1 MQSSAAEL
9 MEWAASLNDAD
20 TESCGHIHDR
30 TRQRTIVLG
39 KQFVEPLEELQSR
52 RMPHIRF
59 SHLPAP
65 AADLS
70 AADKVEV
77 VRDALGL
84 ANGPLPSIVAAAIL
98 KMGQDAAYLA
108 HRSQEDKISGLYSL
122 VCGFTTRADPLFHV
136 GSRALAR
143 WASFAQRLLRNQ
155 KLEHRN
161 KALGIG
167 LQLGQLLSGM
177 GIAQSEGIFVP
188 GGGSLGG
195 TPAPRL
201 YGTSTHK
208 VPRRRDVVV
217 SPEQHAAWRAV
228 GGIDVELALADD
240 AIAVLDA
247 RWLIRQAARGE
258 PLPCRQQI
266 PYDAFLTVGELQ
278 ASCRL
283 HDEAHGLPLIVV
295 SAVWLHPAHCDPKG
309 HTLCELAVLLRAFLA
324 GHNDPVNKGTG
335 RLEAAAHA
343 YAGKGRACCR
353 EKRWGVVWDWGSLHQ
368 HPDAAKRVWR
378 TREETALFETG
389 RASMGDLY
397 AHPHVWVLCQTALP
411 RDYPSGYPI
420 PYDFPT
426 VPWNRRGWP
435 LLEQSLFSLVKDWR
449 RVLNM
454 SALARHAVDA
464 AIGSTLGSPL
474 SSTAGPTWSAAAV
487 AQRVEAGKT
496 DRAAAEEAARLVS
509 NQSKAAQAKAE
520 RHEARQRAAE
530 QAEEDRRESMSQSIS
545 LPTLSRW
552 KSTTRPMMRGRGCR
566 PSTDDSSPLGAPA
579 LSLAEVIALCT
590 SPLYRI
596 APLCPRSFAKELAL
610 RSLANEAEDEPLVNR
625 LYEAQFK
632 RVMSGTTLLNFSGL
646 GWTDA
651 EAETVAETLRT
662 GTLERLEWLL
672 LHHNQI
678 GTRGAVAVIRALEHC
693 DAIRFVRLD
702 DNKIHDTDKIA
713 TLALSSVHLGK
724 LGLRLELGDNLPVVP
739 FPWVTNSSP
748 LTLRLAADEDDN
760 SSPLTLQLAADEDDK
775 FSHVVRK
782 DPRRRRAASR
792 RSGCGR
798 SETTATSP
806 SVAST
811 FSSNA
816 SLSPSPLSSP
826 LSSLSRSR
834 AMTSAGT
841 RSSPGCDWTWNDE
854 EPSVLSP
861 QHTRAWKHENVGARR
876 QNGESV
882 PEHETSICR
891 SQGRHGITS
900 MDVRH
905 DGAESP
911 GARPST
917 ESRAWKH
924 DTTERVY
931 RQAS

>member
-1 MQSSAAEL
+1 MQGSADAGSSQL
-9 MEWAASLNDAD
+9 MKWYASLNDAD
-20 TESCGHIHDR
+20 TESCGHVHDR
-30 TRQRTIVLG
+30 TRQRSIVHG

-65 AADLS
+65 ASDLS

-84 ANGPLPSIVAAAIL
+84 ANGPLPSLVAAAIL

-108 HRSQEDKISGLYSL
+108 HRCQEDKISGLYSL
-122 VCGFTTRADPLFHV
+122 VCGFTTRADPLVRV

-143 WASFAQRLLRNQ
+143 WASFTQRLLRNQ

-228 GGIDVELALADD
+228 GGIDVEFALADD

-266 PYDAFLTVGELQ
+266 PYDAFLTVSELQ

-283 HDEAHGLPLIVV
+283 HDEALGLPLLVV
-295 SAVWLHPAHCDPKG
+295 SAVWLHPWHCDPKG

-324 GHNDPVNKGTG
+324 GHNDPVSKGIG

-343 YAGKGRACCR
+343 YAGKGRAWREKRCGIGAVGSQG

-474 SSTAGPTWSAAAV
+474 GSTAGPTRSAAAE
-487 AQRVEAGKT
+487 AQREEADKT
-496 DRAAAEEAARLVS
+496 ARAAAEDAARLVP
-509 NQSKAAQAKAE
+509 NQSEAAQAKAE
-520 RHEARQRAAE
+520 RHEARRRAAE
-530 QAEEDRRESMSQSIS
+530 QAEEDRRASVPQSIS

-552 KSTTRPMMRGRGCR
+552 RTTTTHPVMSGRGCR
-566 PSTDDSSPLGAPA
+566 LSTDGSSPLGAPA
-579 LSLAEVIALCT
+579 LSLTEVIALCT

-596 APLCPRSFAKELAL
+596 APLCPQSFARELTL
-610 RSLANEAEDEPLVNR
+610 RSLANEAEDEPIVNQ
-625 LYEAQFK
+625 LYAAQFK
-632 RVMSGTTLLNFSGL
+632 RVMSSTTLLNFSGL

-651 EAETVAETLRT
+651 EAETVAETLST
-662 GTLERLEWLL
+662 GALERLEWLL

-702 DNKIHDTDKIA
+702 DNKIHDTDKVA

-739 FPWVTNSSP
+739 FPWETNSSP
-748 LTLRLAADEDDN
+748 LTLRLAADEDVRFGD
-760 SSPLTLQLAADEDDK
+760 
-775 FSHVVRK
+775 VRK
-782 DPRRRRAASR
+782 DHRTSRRHGAASR
-792 RSGCGR
+792 RSGCDK

-806 SVAST
+806 SVASAVR
-811 FSSNA
+811 SSA
-816 SLSPSPLSSP
+816 SLSPSPLP
-826 LSSLSRSR
+826 SLSRSR
-834 AMTSAGT
+834 AMTSPGT
-841 RSSPGCDWTWNDE
+841 RSSPGCGWARNDE
-854 EPSVLSP
+854 EPRVLSP
-861 QHTRAWKHENVGARR
+861 QHTRAWKSEHVEARP

-882 PEHETSICR
+882 PEHEKSTCH
-891 SQGRHGITS
+891 SQGRYLITN
-900 MDVRH
+900 MEARH
-905 DGAESP
+905 DGAGGP

-917 ESRAWKH
+917 ESRA
-924 DTTERVY
+924 
-931 RQAS
+931 